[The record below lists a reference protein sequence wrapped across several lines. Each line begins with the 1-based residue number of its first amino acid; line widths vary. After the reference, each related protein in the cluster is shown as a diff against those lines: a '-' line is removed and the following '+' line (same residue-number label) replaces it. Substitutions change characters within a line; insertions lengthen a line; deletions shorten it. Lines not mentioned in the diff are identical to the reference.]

1 MIHPTAIIDP
11 KAELGPDCE
20 IGPYCVVGAESR
32 LGSGCRLLSHVVVDG
47 ATELGP
53 DNTVYPFVTIGLQT
67 QDLKW
72 RGGVTRTVIGSGNTF
87 REGVTIHS
95 ATGDGE
101 ETVIGSH
108 NTILAYCHV
117 AHNCRLGDGIIMSN
131 NTGLAGHVD
140 VEDNVVIGGY
150 VGVHQFCRIGRLAM
164 VGGFT
169 RINQD
174 VAPFALVEGNPARA
188 RALNTI
194 GLQRK
199 NIAPETIEALKQT
212 FQILFKSGLTTSNAL
227 EKLRAKEGLSAE
239 EQQLA
244 AFFESSER
252 GVTR

>member
-20 IGPYCVVGAESR
+20 IGPYCVVGAQSR
-32 LGSGCRLLSHVVVDG
+32 LGSGCRLISHVVVDG

-199 NIAPETIEALKQT
+199 NIAPETIESLKQT
-212 FQILFKSGLTTSNAL
+212 FQILFKSGLSTSNAL
-227 EKLRAKEGLSAE
+227 EKLGAKEALSDE